1 MLGGGVPLRPVEVGV
16 ATPAKGRLVAGI
28 AAGIGEGMVGRMW
41 TIAKGQ
47 RSQNLG
53 QGVCALSVAVKEC
66 GWKR

>member
-16 ATPAKGRLVAGI
+16 AMPAI

-47 RSQNLG
+47 QSQNLG